1 MSLLLSCQS
10 IRKTYGAEPL
20 FDDLSLGIFE
30 GDRIGLVGPNG
41 CGKSTLLRIL
51 AGIETV
57 DAGTRSVR
65 KLLPIGYVPQD
76 ASFAAERSIEE
87 ILLDAVA
94 SEHVANDQQH
104 SRVAEVLAK
113 VRFPDPQHLAG
124 ALSGGWTKRLAI
136 ACALLHEPELLLMDE
151 PTNHLDVE
159 GILWLEKL
167 LRSQALAYL
176 VVSHDRY
183 FLENVTNR
191 VIELNRCYASRVLDT
206 RGKYSSFLEKKD
218 EILHAQ
224 AAYQESLANRVRN
237 EMEWLKRGAK
247 ARTRKSSARIE
258 EAARLKEELA
268 VTSSRSATHAVEIGF
283 DATERKTK
291 RLLVAS
297 GLSKS
302 FDGRCI
308 IDSLNLTLTPGMRLG
323 ILGPN
328 GSGKTTLLRL
338 LTGAEAP
345 GKGSIER
352 AVGLRVVYLDQHRE
366 QIDPRITL
374 RRALAPDG
382 DQVVYRDRPV
392 HVVGWAKRFLFP
404 GEQLEMPVGQL
415 SGGERARVAVAQLLL
430 KPVDLLILDEPTN
443 DLDIPTLEVLEE
455 SLLELAGA
463 LVLVTHDRYLFD
475 RVSTLVLALDG
486 KGGTQVFAD
495 YQQWEDAQRAP
506 STATPE
512 RDSTAQSSS
521 SEKRVPSGLKRL
533 TYKERR
539 EWEQMES
546 TILAAE
552 QAVED
557 CRTAAHDPAI
567 AANAAVLHDCYVALQ
582 AAEAEVA
589 RLYSRWAELEG
600 RQSQP

>member
-10 IRKTYGAEPL
+10 IRKAYGAEPL

-41 CGKSTLLRIL
+41 SGKSTLLKIL
-51 AGIETV
+51 AGSESV

-65 KLLPIGYVPQD
+65 KLLRVGYVPQD
-76 ASFAAERSIEE
+76 AIFSPERSIEE
-87 ILLDAVA
+87 ILLDAIRI
-94 SEHVANDQQH
+94 EHLDSDHQH
-104 SRVAEVLAK
+104 ARVAEVLAK
-113 VRFPDPQHLAG
+113 VGFADPQQAAG
-124 ALSGGWTKRLAI
+124 TLSGGWTKRLAI

-167 LRSQALAYL
+167 LRAQAQAYL

-191 VIELNRCYASRVLDT
+191 VIELNRCYASGTLDT
-206 RGKYSSFLEKKD
+206 RGNYSSFLAKKD
-218 EILHAQ
+218 EILQAQ

-237 EMEWLKRGAK
+237 EMEWLKRGPK
-247 ARTRKSSARIE
+247 ARTRKSSARID
-258 EAARLKEELA
+258 EAARLKDELA
-268 VTSSRSATHAVEIGF
+268 ASTSRAATRAVAISF

-291 RLLVAS
+291 RLLVAT
-297 GLSKS
+297 GISKA
-302 FDGRCI
+302 FDDRCLI
-308 IDSLNLTLTPGMRLG
+308 NPLDLTLTPGMRLG

-338 LTGAEAP
+338 LTGEEAP
-345 GKGSIER
+345 DTG
-352 AVGLRVVYLDQHRE
+352 AVEVAGGLRVVYLDQHRE
-366 QIDPRITL
+366 QIDASTTL

-382 DQVVYRDRPV
+382 DQVVYRDRPI
-392 HVVGWAKRFLFP
+392 HVVGWARRFLF
-404 GEQLEMPVGQL
+404 GSEQLEMPVGRL
-415 SGGERARVAVAQLLL
+415 SGGERARVALAQLLL
-430 KPVDLLILDEPTN
+430 KPADLLILDEPTN
-443 DLDIPTLEVLEE
+443 DLDIPTLEILEE
-455 SLLELAGA
+455 SLLEFPGA

-475 RVSTLVLALDG
+475 RVSTVVLALDG
-486 KGGTQVFAD
+486 KGGSQVFAD
-495 YQQWEDAQRAP
+495 YQQWEEAQRAL
-506 STATPE
+506 TATPE
-512 RDSTAQSSS
+512 RAPTAAGSA
-521 SEKRVPSGLKRL
+521 ERRAPSGLKRL

-546 TILAAE
+546 AILAAE

-567 AANAAVLHDCYVALQ
+567 AANAAVLNERYAALQ
-582 AAEAEVA
+582 TAEAEVA
-589 RLYSRWAELEG
+589 HLYARWAELEAK
-600 RQSQP
+600 QA